1 MSIQQNLEH
10 ILSRIH
16 TAERRAGRPE
26 GSARLVAVS
35 KTFPA
40 EDVKACRNAGQRVFG
55 ENRVQEALGKIPA
68 LPPDTEWHLIGPLQR
83 NKVRKAIEHF
93 TLIHA
98 VDSLRLAQFMD
109 TVAQEAGK
117 RPRIL
122 LEVNVGDED
131 SKFGFSPKT
140 LEREWK
146 ELSSLKHVEI
156 AGLMCIPPPVK
167 NPEDA
172 RPYFRCL
179 RELKE
184 TLSGRGGNP
193 LTELSMGMSHDFET
207 AVEEGATLVR
217 VGTAIFGGRSYAPA
231 P

>member
-10 ILSRIH
+10 ILSRIRA
-16 TAERRAGRPE
+16 AELRSGRPE
-26 GSARLVAVS
+26 GSVRLVAVS

-40 EDVKACRNAGQRVFG
+40 EDVKACYDAGQRIFG
-55 ENRVQEALGKIPA
+55 ENKVQEGLGKISS
-68 LPPDTEWHLIGPLQR
+68 IQR
-83 NKVRKAIEHF
+83 NKVRKALEYF

-98 VDSLRLAQFMD
+98 VDSLRLARFMD
-109 TVAQEAGK
+109 TVAQETGK

-122 LEVNVGDED
+122 LEVNVGNEN
-131 SKFGFSPKT
+131 SKFGFFPEV
-140 LEREWK
+140 LEREWP
-146 ELSSLKHVEI
+146 ELSSLNHLEI
-156 AGLMCIPPPVK
+156 AGLMCIPPPVE
-167 NPEDA
+167 NPEEA
-172 RPYFRCL
+172 RPYFRRL

-184 TLSGRGGNP
+184 ALSGRGGAT

-231 P
+231 S

>member
-10 ILSRIH
+10 ILSRIRA
-16 TAERRAGRPE
+16 AERRAARPE

-40 EDVKACRNAGQRVFG
+40 QDVMACHEAGQRVFG
-55 ENRVQEALGKIPA
+55 ENRVQEALGKITA
-68 LPPDTEWHLIGPLQR
+68 LPADTEWHLIGPLQR

-131 SKFGFSPKT
+131 SKFGFSPEA

-156 AGLMCIPPPVK
+156 SGLMCIPPPVE

-172 RPYFRCL
+172 RPYFRRL

-184 TLSGRGGNP
+184 TLSGKGGAP

-217 VGTAIFGGRSYAPA
+217 VGTAIFGGRSYAPV

>member
-1 MSIQQNLEH
+1 MSIQQHLEH
-10 ILSRIH
+10 ILSRIRA
-16 TAERRAGRPE
+16 AELRAGRPA

-40 EDVKACRNAGQRVFG
+40 QDVQACYDAGQRVFG
-55 ENRVQEALGKIPA
+55 ENRVQEALEKIPA

-83 NKVRKAIEHF
+83 NKVRKAMEHF

-109 TVAQEAGK
+109 TTARETGK

-122 LEVNVGDED
+122 LEVNVGGED
-131 SKFGFSPKT
+131 SKFGFSPEEA
-140 LEREWK
+140 EREW
-146 ELSSLKHVEI
+146 EQLAGLRHLEI
-156 AGLMCIPPPVK
+156 AGLMCIPPPVDD
-167 NPEDA
+167 PEDA
-172 RPYFRCL
+172 RPYFRRL

-184 TLSGRGGNP
+184 TLSARGGAP
-193 LTELSMGMSHDFET
+193 LKELSMGMSHDFET

-217 VGTAIFGGRSYAPA
+217 VGTAIFGGRTYAPA